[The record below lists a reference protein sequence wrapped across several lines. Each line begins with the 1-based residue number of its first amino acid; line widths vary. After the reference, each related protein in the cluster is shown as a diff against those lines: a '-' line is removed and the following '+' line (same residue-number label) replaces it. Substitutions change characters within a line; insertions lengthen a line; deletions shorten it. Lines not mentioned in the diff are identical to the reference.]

1 VDTQAF
7 WRETSITEE
16 DFVKWMQQQREKI
29 SGYTHALKSA
39 ECGSVLEV
47 TVEMKDGKRHLHRMR
62 LEATPDADKILS
74 LIA

>member
-1 VDTQAF
+1 
-7 WRETSITEE
+7 
-16 DFVKWMQQQREKI
+16 MQQQREKI
-29 SGYTHALKSA
+29 TGYTHELKSG

-62 LEATPDADKILS
+62 LEATPDANKILS